1 MGNSRQFT
9 IYKIY
14 KLFGSSFAENVQK
27 YESAQKVWYY
37 EIFLRNFAAALEN
50 TALSAPPL
58 RRVKANARATLL
70 ILRVLRIT

>member
-14 KLFGSSFAENVQK
+14 KLIRERFAQNVQK
-27 YESAQKVWYY
+27 YESAQKVWHYG
-37 EIFLRNFAAALEN
+37 IFLRNFAAALEN

-58 RRVKANARATLL
+58 RRVKATARATL
-70 ILRVLRIT
+70 

>member
-14 KLFGSSFAENVQK
+14 KLFGMLFAKFIQK
-27 YESAQKVWYY
+27 VESWQKVWWYG
-37 EIFLRNFAAALEN
+37 IFLRNFAAVLEN

-58 RRVKANARATLL
+58 GRVKANARATLL